1 METVNEL
8 MQRKH
13 MYAANNS
20 IDRKLGGRK
29 LSQHKLTTN
38 LQLIGLTDQQSA
50 GSFGY
55 APSAAG
61 WLCDLVKIP
70 HL

>member
-38 LQLIGLTDQQSA
+38 LQ
-50 GSFGY
+50 
-55 APSAAG
+55 
-61 WLCDLVKIP
+61 
-70 HL
+70 